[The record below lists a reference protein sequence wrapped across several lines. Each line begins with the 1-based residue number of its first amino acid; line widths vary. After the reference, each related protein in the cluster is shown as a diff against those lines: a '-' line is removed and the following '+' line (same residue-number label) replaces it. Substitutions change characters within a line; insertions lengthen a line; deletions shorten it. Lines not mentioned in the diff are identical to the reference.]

1 MNSLFRIKAVLV
13 KEFRQLSRDRITFGM
28 VVMIPL
34 IQLLLFGFAINTD
47 VRNIPIGVVDQS
59 DSSFSRL
66 LVESVKVTQVI
77 RVKQHYLTV
86 NEAEKAIA
94 SGDIRAALILPSDLV
109 ARSQQQREL
118 GQWLIDGSDTMIAGA
133 LLGLKNMPLTDLPTL
148 GIQPLT
154 PTFEITLLYNPSR
167 RSAVNI
173 VPGLLG
179 VILTMTMILF
189 TSAAIVRERERGNLE
204 LLITTPVHSIELMIG
219 KIVPYIFVGLIQVAI
234 ILGLGHFIFAVPIN
248 GALSQILFGTL
259 LFISASL
266 TLGLVISTI
275 ANTQLQA
282 MQMTVFILLP
292 SILLSGF
299 MFPYEGMPTAAQWL
313 SELLPA
319 THFMRLIRGIVLRG
333 ADLADLWRDTLWLAL
348 FTLFGLMLA
357 ALRFKK
363 IARLALYWG
372 KQSDSTEKYE
382 RDSEIERKNSI
393 RKCTANDH

>member
-1 MNSLFRIKAVLV
+1 MNSFYRMKAVMV

-47 VRNIPIGVVDQS
+47 VRNIPVAVVDQS
-59 DSSFSRL
+59 QSTFGRL
-66 LVESVKVTQVI
+66 LTESIKVTQVVTI
-77 RVKQHYLTV
+77 TEQYATAQQ
-86 NEAEKAIA
+86 AERAIEQ
-94 SGDIRAALILPSDLV
+94 GNVRAALLLPKDLV
-109 ARSQQQREL
+109 QRLQQGREL
-118 GQWLIDGSDTMIAGA
+118 GQWLVDGSDTIIASSIMA
-133 LLGLKNMPLTDLPTL
+133 LKAMPLTDYDFDIKPAS
-148 GIQPLT
+148 T

-204 LLITTPVHSIELMIG
+204 LLITTPVHPIELMIA
-219 KIVPYIFVGLIQVAI
+219 KIVPYIFVGLIQVFI
-234 ILGLGHFIFAVPIN
+234 ILGLGHFIFSVPIN
-248 GALSQILFGTL
+248 GDISQILFGTL

-266 TLGLVISTI
+266 TLGLMISTM

-299 MFPYEGMPTAAQWL
+299 IFPYEGMPVIAQWIA
-313 SELLPA
+313 EVLPA

-333 ADLADLWRDTLWLAL
+333 ADLVDLWKDTAWLAG
-348 FTLFGLMLA
+348 FTLLGLIVSSQ
-357 ALRFKK
+357 RFKK
-363 IARLALYWG
+363 SL
-372 KQSDSTEKYE
+372 D
-382 RDSEIERKNSI
+382 
-393 RKCTANDH
+393 